1 MWRERHIKEKNFV
14 LILAFFVGIF
24 SGCAA
29 IVLKFLIH
37 FISTVLTGQINMES
51 GNYLYILLPAAGV
64 LLSAL
69 YVRFVVR
76 DNISHGVTRV
86 LYAISQNKSRLKRH
100 NMYTSLL
107 ASSVTIGFGG
117 SVGAEGPIVCTGA
130 AIGSNLGQQFR
141 MSPRILMIL
150 VGCGAAAGIAGI
162 FKAPIAGMLFT
173 LEVLML
179 DLTTVSVM
187 PLLIASITSTT
198 LAYAYTGYEFEFF
211 FAQTEDFYISRI
223 PYVIGLGLV
232 CGFVSLYFTR
242 VMNMMENLF
251 RRFSNPWLKTTVGC
265 VILSLLVFLFPPLY
279 GEGYGAIVGLLAGD
293 TSSIVN
299 GSIFYGEGNQ
309 VWFLALF
316 IGLVIATKAFATS
329 TTNGAGGVGGT
340 FAPSLYVGCLTGF
353 LFAYMLNN
361 SWIDPGISNK
371 NFALIGMAGVMSAVM
386 HAPLMAIFLTVELT
400 GSYELFLPLLIVSTI
415 AYGTIKVFEPY
426 SIYTM
431 RLAKRGELLTHH
443 KDKAV
448 LTLLKVNSV
457 IETDFLP
464 VYPEMTL
471 KEMVD
476 VISISKRNLFPV
488 INEKKE
494 LVGVVLL
501 DDIRNIMFRP
511 ELYRRMRVS
520 TFMAMPPAQIEIGDS
535 MDSVMKLFDTTGAW
549 NLPVVEKAS
558 TWDLYPRARFS
569 TPTAAFCGT
578 TAKTD
583 TAQTQPHSR
592 GSCQRTTTPRS
603 ATAWGNIRNNT
614 AWAGS
619 ALSAATAFQ
628 PFPAASAIAPAAMI
642 PPSGDMAAKAFSS
655 SCPGF
660 PKQSMKSRPPHAS
673 AAFRMASSGSAS
685 TKRAPSFCANSVPPR

>member
-1 MWRERHIKEKNFV
+1 MFMRFLLWRERHIKEKNFV
-14 LILAFFVGIF
+14 IVLALLVGIF

-37 FISTVLTGQINMES
+37 FISTVLTGGINQES
-51 GNYLYILLPAAGV
+51 GNYLYILLPSVGV
-64 LLSAL
+64 VITAL
-69 YVRFVVR
+69 YVRYIVR

-86 LYAISQNKSRLKRH
+86 LYAISQNKSRLKPH
-100 NMYTSLL
+100 NIYTSIL

-117 SVGAEGPIVCTGA
+117 SVGAEGPIVFTGA

-198 LAYAYTGYEFEFF
+198 IAYVYTGYEFEFF

-242 VMNMMENLF
+242 AMNMMENFF
-251 RRFSNPWLKTTVGC
+251 RRFRNVWVKTAIGC
-265 VILSLLVFLFPPLY
+265 AILSLLVFIFPPLY

-299 GSIFYGEGNQ
+299 GSIFYADRYQ

-316 IGLVIATKAFATS
+316 IGLIILTKAFATS

-353 LFAYMLNN
+353 LFAFVLNHLGFF
-361 SWIDPGISNK
+361 SGVELSTK

-448 LTLLKVNSV
+448 LTLLKVNNV

-476 VISISKRNLFPV
+476 VIAQSKRNLFPV
-488 INEKKE
+488 INERKE
-494 LVGVVLL
+494 LMGVVLL

-520 TFMAMPPAQIEIGDS
+520 TFMSTPPGRIEVGES
-535 MDSVMKLFDTTGAW
+535 MDAVMKLFDDTGAW
-549 NLPVVEKAS
+549 NLPVVENGK
-558 TWDLYPRARFS
+558 YV
-569 TPTAAFCGT
+569 
-578 TAKTD
+578 
-583 TAQTQPHSR
+583 
-592 GSCQRTTTPRS
+592 
-603 ATAWGNIRNNT
+603 
-614 AWAGS
+614 
-619 ALSAATAFQ
+619 
-628 PFPAASAIAPAAMI
+628 
-642 PPSGDMAAKAFSS
+642 
-655 SCPGF
+655 GF
-660 PKQSMKSRPPHAS
+660 VSKSKI
-673 AAFRMASSGSAS
+673 F
-685 TKRAPSFCANSVPPR
+685 NSYRRVLRHYCED

>member
-1 MWRERHIKEKNFV
+1 MEQEQANKGIKELFMKFLLWRDRHIKERNFV
-14 LILAFFVGIF
+14 LVLAFFVGIF
-24 SGCAA
+24 SGLAA

-37 FISTVLTGQINMES
+37 FISTVLTSRINLES
-51 GNYLYILLPAAGV
+51 GNYLYILLPAVGV
-64 LLSAL
+64 VLTAL
-69 YVRFVVR
+69 FVRYIVR

-100 NMYTSLL
+100 NIYTSVL

-117 SVGAEGPIVCTGA
+117 SVGAEGPIVYTGA
-130 AIGSNLGQQFR
+130 AIGSNLGRAFR

-198 LAYAYTGYEFEFF
+198 LAYVYTGYEFEFF
-211 FAQTEDFYISRI
+211 FAQTENFYTSRI
-223 PYVIGLGLV
+223 PFVILLGLV
-232 CGFVSLYFTR
+232 CGFASLYFTR
-242 VMNMMENLF
+242 VMNMMENF
-251 RRFSNPWLKTTVGC
+251 FGRFKNPWVKTLIGC
-265 VILSLLVFLFPPLY
+265 TILSGLVFLFPPLY
-279 GEGYGAIVGLLAGD
+279 GEGYGSIVGLLAGD

-299 GSIFYGEGNQ
+299 GSLFYGDRNQ

-316 IGLVIATKAFATS
+316 IGLVVATKAFATS
-329 TTNGAGGVGGT
+329 ATNGAGGVGGT

-353 LFAYMLNN
+353 LFAYVLNIFDLGVEL
-361 SWIDPGISNK
+361 STK
-371 NFALIGMAGVMSAVM
+371 NFALIGMAGVMSGVM
-386 HAPLMAIFLTVELT
+386 HAPLMAIFLTAELT
-400 GSYELFLPLLIVSTI
+400 GGYELFLPLLIVSTI
-415 AYGTIKVFEPY
+415 SYGTIKVFEPY

-431 RLAKRGELLTHH
+431 RLAKQGQLLTHH

-448 LTLLKVNSV
+448 LTLLKINNV

-476 VISISKRNLFPV
+476 VIAKSNRNLFPV
-488 INEKKE
+488 INEKRE

-520 TFMAMPPAQIEIGDS
+520 TFMSAPAGRIEVGES
-535 MDSVMKLFDTTGAW
+535 MDKVMKTFDDTGAW
-549 NLPVVEKAS
+549 NLPVVENGV
-558 TWDLYPRARFS
+558 YV
-569 TPTAAFCGT
+569 
-578 TAKTD
+578 
-583 TAQTQPHSR
+583 
-592 GSCQRTTTPRS
+592 
-603 ATAWGNIRNNT
+603 
-614 AWAGS
+614 
-619 ALSAATAFQ
+619 
-628 PFPAASAIAPAAMI
+628 
-642 PPSGDMAAKAFSS
+642 
-655 SCPGF
+655 GF
-660 PKQSMKSRPPHAS
+660 VSKSKI
-673 AAFRMASSGSAS
+673 F
-685 TKRAPSFCANSVPPR
+685 NSYRRVLRHYCED